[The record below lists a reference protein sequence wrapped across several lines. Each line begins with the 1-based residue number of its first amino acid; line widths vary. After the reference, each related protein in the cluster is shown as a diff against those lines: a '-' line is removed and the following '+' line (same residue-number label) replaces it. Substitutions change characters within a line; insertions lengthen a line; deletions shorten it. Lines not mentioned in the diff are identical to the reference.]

1 MDTLERKFTLQE
13 DVDGVEEW
21 VNKILMTFN
30 NSKLPLFSQGNHNP
44 ELQYSLGFTSLGTSS
59 GVGDLG
65 VLEENGFS
73 LCGLLLLSKE
83 RQQIAGLHQQ
93 KPNQQR

>member
-13 DVDGVEEW
+13 DVDRLEEW
-21 VNKILMTFN
+21 TNKILMTFN
-30 NSKLPLFSQGNHNP
+30 KSKLPLFNQGNHDP
-44 ELQYSLGFTSLGTSS
+44 ELQYSLGFTSLESFS

-65 VLEENGFS
+65 VLEENSLS

-93 KPNQQR
+93 KA